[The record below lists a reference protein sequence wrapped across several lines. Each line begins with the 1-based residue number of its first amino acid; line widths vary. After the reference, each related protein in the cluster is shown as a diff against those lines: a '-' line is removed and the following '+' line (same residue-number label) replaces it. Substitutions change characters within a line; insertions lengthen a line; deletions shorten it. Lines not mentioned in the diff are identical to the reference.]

1 MKQRRSLGCLKK
13 KKRGKRRHGTGR
25 LGLRKLRNRINTSF
39 PTFDLRNLS
48 PSPLSCCSTE
58 AAQYS
63 SAHSPTNPPQDRR

>member
-13 KKRGKRRHGTGR
+13 KKK
-25 LGLRKLRNRINTSF
+25 KWQKTSF
-39 PTFDLRNLS
+39 LTFDLRNLS
-48 PSPLSCCSTE
+48 PLPLSCCSTE